1 MCTILGIS
9 CECLE
14 AIASSI
20 TALATGA
27 TAVIALVACWYS
39 KKEYDSHKER
49 EKAATLAKYNERYAT
64 DPNIQKVTNYLLW
77 RSDNQTLGVKPDK
90 VLYGGKDEDD
100 IKPTKNQVELFMR
113 FYEELQLAIDA
124 GRIDVDSANNLFAY
138 YAHEL
143 PRIGNDLLP
152 EDYNPN
158 EGMWRNFQRFIQQTN
173 QPNKIKV

>member
-1 MCTILGIS
+1 MCTIS
-9 CECLE
+9 NWVE
-14 AIASSI
+14 AVSSSI
-20 TALATGA
+20 TAIATGA
-27 TAVIALVACWYS
+27 TVLVAWKAYCYS
-39 KKEYDSHKER
+39 KNEYKLHMER

-77 RSDNQTLGVKPDK
+77 RSDNQMFGAKPDK

-113 FYEELQLAIDA
+113 FFEELQLAIDA
-124 GRIDVDSANNLFAY
+124 GRIDIDSANNLFAY